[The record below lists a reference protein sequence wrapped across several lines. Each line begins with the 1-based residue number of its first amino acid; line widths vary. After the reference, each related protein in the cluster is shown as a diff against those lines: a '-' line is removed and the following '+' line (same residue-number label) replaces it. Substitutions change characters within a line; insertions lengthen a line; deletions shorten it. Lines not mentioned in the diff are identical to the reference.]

1 MATKQFKVNDKV
13 VHPQYGGGYVS
24 GIRTITVGDEELECL
39 EINCVSKDRKIFVP
53 RNSVELSAIRP
64 PLSQRRFTELRKT
77 LTGKPED
84 LSRNFNRRMKQVK
97 TKLESGDPME
107 VGEVLR
113 DLYPK
118 WAENALSSSDQRIFE
133 KCRDLLV
140 SEMALIKDYSYE
152 KATEY
157 FDKTMANG
165 RSKATKKTS
174 NKKSAKKTSKKKK

>member
-1 MATKQFKVNDKV
+1 
-13 VHPQYGGGYVS
+13 
-24 GIRTITVGDEELECL
+24 
-39 EINCVSKDRKIFVP
+39 
-53 RNSVELSAIRP
+53 
-64 PLSQRRFTELRKT
+64 
-77 LTGKPED
+77 
-84 LSRNFNRRMKQVK
+84 
-97 TKLESGDPME
+97 
-107 VGEVLR
+107 VLR

-165 RSKATKKTS
+165 RSKAKKT
-174 NKKSAKKTSKKKK
+174 NKKSAKKSSKKKK